1 MNKEKVFDNTRNINM
16 SCQGFDHDLVKKVL
30 AILHEEVVPA
40 QGCTEPIAVALV
52 AAKVREVLGKVPD
65 ALDVH
70 VSGNI
75 IKNVKSVIVPN
86 SGGLTGIEASAAM
99 GIIAGDW
106 QKDMMVISEVD
117 QEDLEKVRQ
126 YLKKTPIKVIHENTP
141 TKLYVR
147 IKAFYKN
154 ESASVEIKYLHTNL
168 TRVVKNNRVL
178 LNRGFSPEYF
188 STPLKDRNIL
198 TVRLIY
204 DLAHIIDINL
214 IEPLFE
220 QVIAMNR
227 AIAREGLQG
236 TYGVNIGSSILKNI
250 EMGIYGD
257 DVRNRCASFAA
268 AGSDA
273 RMSGC
278 PLPVMTTSGSG
289 NQGMTASLPII
300 RYCELQGIEQEQL
313 IRALF
318 FSHLSTV
325 HIKTQV
331 GRLSA
336 YCGAMCAAAGV
347 SGALIILMGGS
358 YQTAAHAVVNTLGNV
373 SGIICDGAKPSCAMK
388 IATGIYAAFDSATL
402 AVYHKNLRGGEGIVG
417 ADVEETIRNI
427 GELASS
433 GMQQT
438 DDVILKIMTAS

>member
-1 MNKEKVFDNTRNINM
+1 M

-204 DLAHIIDINL
+204 DLAHIIDVNL

-438 DDVILKIMTAS
+438 DDVILKIMTAN

>member
-438 DDVILKIMTAS
+438 DDVILKIMTAN

>member
-1 MNKEKVFDNTRNINM
+1 M

-438 DDVILKIMTAS
+438 DDVILKIMTTS

>member
-1 MNKEKVFDNTRNINM
+1 M